1 MTAPTN
7 HYVTVTDRHGK
18 QIRGKVVYIQ
28 PKEQRWREESAE
40 VHIVTSDWLD
50 PYVYPAVYIMPAQSV
65 AGTYSV
71 HSYISEGDQ
80 RCFMVSSTELP
91 PMSRIKLT
99 LERGKI
105 VGEQMTTGQFFIRV
119 GEE

>member
-1 MTAPTN
+1 LATRTASFDKLAAMTAPTN
-7 HYVTVTDRHGK
+7 HYVTVTDRRGK

-50 PYVYPAVYIMPAQSV
+50 PYAYPAVYVMPAQSV
-65 AGTYSV
+65 VGTYAV

-80 RCFMVSSTELP
+80 WRFMGIFNRDTSHESAQTNA
-91 PMSRIKLT
+91 
-99 LERGKI
+99 
-105 VGEQMTTGQFFIRV
+105 
-119 GEE
+119 

>member
-50 PYVYPAVYIMPAQSV
+50 PYAYPAVYVMPAQSV
-65 AGTYSV
+65 AGTYAV
-71 HSYISEGDQ
+71 HSYIREGDQ
-80 RCFMVSSTELP
+80 WRFMG
-91 PMSRIKLT
+91 MF
-99 LERGKI
+99 ERAQEGSAP
-105 VGEQMTTGQFFIRV
+105 EP
-119 GEE
+119 E